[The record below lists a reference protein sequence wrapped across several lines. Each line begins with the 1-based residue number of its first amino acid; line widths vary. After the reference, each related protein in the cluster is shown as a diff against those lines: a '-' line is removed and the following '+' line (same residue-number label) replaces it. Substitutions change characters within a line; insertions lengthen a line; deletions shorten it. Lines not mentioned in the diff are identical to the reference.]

1 MNKLLCILILCLSFI
16 CCTNSTG
23 NEEKKQHDG
32 MAKESY
38 PDSAK
43 VSTQMLDS
51 IKHFLK
57 LGQYDNAKQCMD
69 FYEQQSGIAS
79 SEVVSPG
86 YELYYYIK
94 GIYYINVNKTDSAQ
108 ILFQKCNNNDVD
120 PYIRMLVYGGLSLLY
135 DKKGVAD
142 STAKYALLSYEANE
156 SLSQKKTEE
165 SERKSADILT
175 LQWWLLIAIVIIIL
189 IAGSSIFIDWKSRKA
204 NERKLRNATERYERE
219 KAQLKN
225 EMEEM
230 NALLEEKVVLLE
242 SKDQLFERQRMEL
255 DEEIARKEH
264 SISELQSRVSQYEQ
278 QLNIKDAV
286 HIEDEIQSSPV
297 RSTFEYYVTH
307 VTEHPTDKQWKELI
321 RFTKKQLPQM
331 FILLNKHNVSDREL
345 RICILARLK
354 FKPGEIATIMD
365 CRFPEVSLTRSR
377 LLKRIYGV
385 EGKAADF
392 DRQLMLLY

>member
-1 MNKLLCILILCLSFI
+1 
-16 CCTNSTG
+16 
-23 NEEKKQHDG
+23 

-79 SEVVSPG
+79 SEVVAPG
-86 YELYYYIK
+86 YESYYYIK

-165 SERKSADILT
+165 SERKSTEILT
-175 LQWWLLIAIVIIIL
+175 LQWWLIAAIIIIIL
-189 IAGSSIFIDWKSRKA
+189 IASSSIFIDRKSRKA

-278 QLNIKDAV
+278 QLNIKDAA

>member
-1 MNKLLCILILCLSFI
+1 MNKLLCILILCLSLV
-16 CCTNSTG
+16 CCTNSTS
-23 NEEKKQHDG
+23 NEEKKQLADES
-32 MAKESY
+32 MESY
-38 PDSAK
+38 TDSAK

-79 SEVVSPG
+79 TEVVAPG
-86 YELYYYIK
+86 YESYYYIK
-94 GIYYINVNKTDSAQ
+94 GVYYINVNKPDSAQ

-156 SLSQKKTEE
+156 SLSQRETEE
-165 SERKSADILT
+165 SKKKSDDIIT
-175 LQWWLLIAIVIIIL
+175 LQWWLLFAIVII
-189 IAGSSIFIDWKSRKA
+189 
-204 NERKLRNATERYERE
+204 N
-219 KAQLKN
+219 
-225 EMEEM
+225 
-230 NALLEEKVVLLE
+230 
-242 SKDQLFERQRMEL
+242 
-255 DEEIARKEH
+255 
-264 SISELQSRVSQYEQ
+264 
-278 QLNIKDAV
+278 
-286 HIEDEIQSSPV
+286 
-297 RSTFEYYVTH
+297 
-307 VTEHPTDKQWKELI
+307 
-321 RFTKKQLPQM
+321 
-331 FILLNKHNVSDREL
+331 NVSAREL

-377 LLKRIYGV
+377 LLKRVYGV

>member
-16 CCTNSTG
+16 CCTNSTS
-23 NEEKKQHDG
+23 NEEKKQYDG
-32 MAKESY
+32 VAKESY

-79 SEVVSPG
+79 SEVVAPG
-86 YELYYYIK
+86 YESYYYIK
-94 GIYYINVNKTDSAQ
+94 GIYYINVNKPDSAQ

-135 DKKGVAD
+135 DKKGIAD

-175 LQWWLLIAIVIIIL
+175 LQWWLIAAIIIIIL
-189 IAGSSIFIDWKSRKA
+189 IAGSSIFIDRKSRKA

-225 EMEEM
+225 EMEDM

-278 QLNIKDAV
+278 QLNIKNTAM
-286 HIEDEIQSSPV
+286 IEDEIQSSPI
-297 RSTFEYYVTH
+297 RSTFEYYITH
-307 VTEHPTDKQWKELI
+307 VTEHPTEKQWKDLV
-321 RFTKKQLPQM
+321 RFTKKHLPQM
-331 FILLNKHNVSDREL
+331 FILLNKHNVTDREL

-385 EGKAADF
+385 EGKAVDF

>member
-1 MNKLLCILILCLSFI
+1 
-16 CCTNSTG
+16 
-23 NEEKKQHDG
+23 
-32 MAKESY
+32 
-38 PDSAK
+38 
-43 VSTQMLDS
+43 
-51 IKHFLK
+51 
-57 LGQYDNAKQCMD
+57 
-69 FYEQQSGIAS
+69 
-79 SEVVSPG
+79 
-86 YELYYYIK
+86 
-94 GIYYINVNKTDSAQ
+94 
-108 ILFQKCNNNDVD
+108 
-120 PYIRMLVYGGLSLLY
+120 MLVYGGLSLLY

-156 SLSQKKTEE
+156 SLSQRETEE

-175 LQWWLLIAIVIIIL
+175 LQWWLIAAIIIIIL
-189 IAGSSIFIDWKSRKA
+189 IASSSIFIGRRSRKA
-204 NERKLRNATERYERE
+204 NERKLRKTIEHYERE
-219 KAQLKN
+219 KAHLKN

-278 QLNIKDAV
+278 QLNIKDAA

>member
-1 MNKLLCILILCLSFI
+1 MNKLLCILILCLSFV
-16 CCTNSTG
+16 CCTNSTS

-32 MAKESY
+32 VATESN

-69 FYEQQSGIAS
+69 FYEQESGISS
-79 SEVVSPG
+79 SEVVTPG
-86 YELYYYIK
+86 YESYYYIK
-94 GIYYINVNKTDSAQ
+94 GVYYINVNKPDSAQ
-108 ILFQKCNNNDVD
+108 TLFQKCNNNEVD

-135 DKKGVAD
+135 DKKGIAD

-156 SLSQKKTEE
+156 SLSQRETEE
-165 SERKSADILT
+165 AKKKSDDIIA
-175 LQWWLLIAIVIIIL
+175 LQWWLLVAIVIIIL
-189 IAGSSIFIDWKSRKA
+189 IGGSSIFIDRKSRKA
-204 NERKLRNATERYERE
+204 NERKLRNTTERYERE

-225 EMEEM
+225 EMEDM
-230 NALLEEKVVLLE
+230 NALLEEKVELLE
-242 SKDQLFERQRMEL
+242 SKDQLLERQRMEL
-255 DEEIARKEH
+255 DEEIAQREL
-264 SISELQSRVSQYEQ
+264 SISELQGRVSQYEQ
-278 QLNIKDAV
+278 QLNIKDTAM
-286 HIEDEIQSSPV
+286 IEDEIQSAPI
-297 RSTFEYYVTH
+297 RTTFEYFIAH
-307 VTEHPTDKQWKELI
+307 VTEHPTEKQWKELL

-331 FILLNKHNVSDREL
+331 FILLNKHNVSEREL